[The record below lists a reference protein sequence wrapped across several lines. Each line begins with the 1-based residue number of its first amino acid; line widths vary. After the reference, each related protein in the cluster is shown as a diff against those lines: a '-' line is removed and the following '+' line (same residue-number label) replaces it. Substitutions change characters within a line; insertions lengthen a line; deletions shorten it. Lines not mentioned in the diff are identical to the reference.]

1 MAVTVYP
8 RPALAPG
15 ESTSARIGCIERLS
29 FSYPSSETEAL
40 VDVSLELERGEV
52 ALVLGRSGSGK
63 STLLRSLA
71 GLVPHFHGGRF
82 SGSVTVAGLDT
93 RRTAP
98 AALAGTVATL
108 FQDPEDQIVFDRV
121 ASEVSFGPENLG
133 LQPGEVAR
141 RVASSLAAVGAEH
154 LLGRS
159 TRDLSG
165 GELQRVCLASA
176 LALEPQ
182 LLLLDE
188 PTSQLDPDGAAA
200 FLELVGAL
208 ARERGMAVV
217 LSEQRPA
224 LPLEICDR
232 VLFLERGRLLL
243 DAPRAQAIEWLE
255 ENAPAFVE
263 PPEAAPAQARAP
275 GVTICELE
283 GIGYAYRP
291 GTPVLENVSLEL
303 RRGEIAA
310 LAGPNGCGKTTL
322 AKLACGLLE
331 AQEGRALCHG
341 RSGYLSQDPGR
352 YVVCERAEDEVALG
366 IAGDL
371 PRARSWLTELGL
383 AGSERR
389 HPRDLSSGE
398 RERLG
403 LAAVLAT
410 EPDLLVLDEPT
421 RGVDPERKR
430 ELGEMLRAGAPA
442 RATLL
447 VTHDLA
453 FARSVA
459 DRVVSLAGQGVPA
472 DA

>member
-1 MAVTVYP
+1 MALSTRIARLEKLGFAYP
-8 RPALAPG
+8 
-15 ESTSARIGCIERLS
+15 
-29 FSYPSSETEAL
+29 ETA
-40 VDVSLELERGEV
+40 VAAVADVSLELEPGEV
-52 ALVLGRSGSGK
+52 VLVLGRSGSGK
-63 STLLRSLA
+63 STLIRALA

-82 SGSVTVAGLDT
+82 SGSVNIAGRDT
-93 RRTAP
+93 RSTPP
-98 AALAGTVATL
+98 AVLAGTVATL
-108 FQDPEDQIVFDRV
+108 FQDPEDQIVFERV
-121 ASEVSFGPENLG
+121 ASEVAFGPENLG
-133 LQPGEVAR
+133 LAPGEVAE
-141 RVASSLAAVGAEH
+141 RVESSLAAVGAGH
-154 LLGRS
+154 LLERK

-176 LALEPQ
+176 LALQPE

-188 PTSQLDPDGAAA
+188 PTSQLDPEGAKT
-200 FLELVGAL
+200 FLELVGGL
-208 ARERGMAVV
+208 ARERGMTVV

-243 DAPRAQAIEWLE
+243 DASRDRAVRWLE

-263 PPEAAPAQARAP
+263 PFEPASTRAGDP
-275 GVTICELE
+275 GRAICTIEHV
-283 GIGYAYRP
+283 GYAYRP
-291 GTPVLENVSLEL
+291 ATPVLENVSLEI
-303 RRGEIAA
+303 RRGEIVA
-310 LAGPNGCGKTTL
+310 LAGPNGSGKTTL

-331 AQEGRALCHG
+331 LQQGRVELHGRA
-341 RSGYLSQDPGR
+341 GYLSQDPGR

-366 IAGDL
+366 IGGDL
-371 PRARSWLTELGL
+371 VRARRWLDELGL
-383 AGSERR
+383 GGSERR

-403 LAAVLAT
+403 LATVLAT

-421 RGVDPERKR
+421 RGVDPGRKR
-430 ELGEMLRAGAPA
+430 ELAELLQAGVSG

-447 VTHDLA
+447 VSHDLA

-459 DRVVSLAGQGVPA
+459 DRVVTLAENKVLV

>member
-1 MAVTVYP
+1 MN
-8 RPALAPG
+8 
-15 ESTSARIGCIERLS
+15 ARIAQIERLA
-29 FSYPSSETEAL
+29 FAYPGSAPTAL
-40 VDVSLELERGEV
+40 SDVSLELERGEV
-52 ALVLGRSGSGK
+52 VLVLGRSGSGK
-63 STLLRSLA
+63 STLLRALA

-82 SGSVTVAGLDT
+82 SGSVSVAGFDT
-93 RRTAP
+93 RSTTP

-121 ASEVSFGPENLG
+121 TSEVSFGPENLA

-154 LLGRS
+154 LLDRS

-176 LALEPQ
+176 LALEPR

-188 PTSQLDPDGAAA
+188 PTSQLDPEGAAA
-200 FLELVGAL
+200 FLELVEAL
-208 ARERGMAVV
+208 TRERGMTVV
-217 LSEQRPA
+217 LSEQRPT

-232 VLFLERGRLLL
+232 VLFLEHGRLVL
-243 DAPRAQAIEWLE
+243 DAARAPAIAWLE
-255 ENAPAFVE
+255 QNAPEFVE
-263 PPEAAPAQARAP
+263 PFEPVENHVDRRGQ
-275 GVTICELE
+275 TICELE

-291 GTPVLENVSLEL
+291 GVTVLENVSLEL
-303 RRGEIAA
+303 RRGEVVA
-310 LAGPNGCGKTTL
+310 LAGPNGSGKTTL

-331 AQEGRALCHG
+331 TQEGRAVCRG
-341 RSGYLSQDPGR
+341 RAGYLSQDPGR
-352 YVVCERAEDEVALG
+352 YVVCDRAEDEVALG
-366 IAGDL
+366 IGGDL
-371 PRARSWLTELGL
+371 SRARRWLLELGL
-383 AGSERR
+383 EGRERR

-410 EPDLLVLDEPT
+410 KPDLLVLDEPT
-421 RGVDPERKR
+421 RGVDPARKR
-430 ELGEMLRAGAPA
+430 ELGEMLRAGLSG

-447 VTHDLA
+447 VSHDVA

-459 DRVVSLAGQGVPA
+459 DRVVSLGEKRVPVGA
-472 DA
+472 

>member
-1 MAVTVYP
+1 MN
-8 RPALAPG
+8 APIAG
-15 ESTSARIGCIERLS
+15 VRRLS
-29 FSYPSSETEAL
+29 FAYPDAELPAL
-40 VDVSLELERGEV
+40 SDVTLELEPGEV

-63 STLLRSLA
+63 STLLRALA

-82 SGSVTVAGLDT
+82 SGSVAVAGLDT

-98 AALAGTVATL
+98 AELAGTVATL
-108 FQDPEDQIVFDRV
+108 FQDPEDQIVFERV

-133 LQPGEVAR
+133 LRPAEVAR

-159 TRDLSG
+159 TGDLSG

-176 LALEPQ
+176 LALEPR

-188 PTSQLDPDGAAA
+188 PTSQLDPAGAEA
-200 FLELVGAL
+200 FLELAREL
-208 ARERGMAVV
+208 ARERGIAVV

-224 LPLEICDR
+224 IPLEICDR

-243 DAPRAQAIEWLE
+243 DAPREQAIAWLE
-255 ENAPAFVE
+255 ANAPAFVQ
-263 PPEAAPAQARAP
+263 PLEAAATEARAA
-275 GVTICELE
+275 GATICELE

-303 RRGEIAA
+303 RRGEIVA
-310 LAGPNGCGKTTL
+310 LAGRNGSGKTTL

-331 AQEGRALCHG
+331 LQEGRVALRG
-341 RSGYLSQDPGR
+341 RAGYLTQDPGR

-371 PRARSWLTELGL
+371 PRARRWLAELGL
-383 AGSERR
+383 GGRERR

-430 ELGEMLRAGAPA
+430 ELGEMLRAGSPG

-447 VTHDLA
+447 VSHDLA

-459 DRVVSLAGQGVPA
+459 DRVVSLAEEEVPVGV
-472 DA
+472 

>member
-1 MAVTVYP
+1 MN
-8 RPALAPG
+8 APIAG
-15 ESTSARIGCIERLS
+15 VERLS
-29 FSYPSSETEAL
+29 FAYPGGELPAL
-40 VDVSLELERGEV
+40 SDVSLELEPGEV

-63 STLLRSLA
+63 STLLRALA

-82 SGSVTVAGLDT
+82 SGSVAVAGLDT
-93 RRTAP
+93 RSTAP
-98 AALAGTVATL
+98 AELAGTVATL
-108 FQDPEDQIVFDRV
+108 FQDPEDQIVFERV

-133 LQPGEVAR
+133 LRPAEVAR

-176 LALEPQ
+176 LALEPR

-188 PTSQLDPDGAAA
+188 PTSQLDPAGAGA
-200 FLELVGAL
+200 FLELAREL
-208 ARERGMAVV
+208 ARERGIAVV

-224 LPLEICDR
+224 FPLEICDR

-243 DAPRAQAIEWLE
+243 DSPREQAIAWLE
-255 ENAPAFVE
+255 ENEPAFVE
-263 PPEAAPAQARAP
+263 PIEAAPAQARAP
-275 GVTICELE
+275 GATICELE
-283 GIGYAYRP
+283 RIGYAYRP

-303 RRGEIAA
+303 RRGEIVA
-310 LAGPNGCGKTTL
+310 LAGPNGSGKTTL

-331 AQEGRALCHG
+331 LQEGRVVLRG
-341 RSGYLSQDPGR
+341 RAGYLSQDPGR

-366 IAGDL
+366 IDGDL
-371 PRARSWLTELGL
+371 PRARSWLAELGL
-383 AGSERR
+383 GGRERR

-430 ELGEMLRAGAPA
+430 ELGEMLRAGSPD

-447 VTHDLA
+447 VSHDLA

-459 DRVVSLAGQGVPA
+459 DRVVSLAEEGVPVGA
-472 DA
+472 